1 MSQIVLYL
9 ISMQEEVYRELIG
22 RCLKHDRSAQEELY
36 RLYCDKMFSV
46 CMYYAEDRDEAADF
60 LQEGYIKVFR
70 KLHTYN
76 FNGSFEGWTRRIIV
90 NTALG
95 HIRKKNKVND
105 AFTYVENIPD
115 TADVEPVEVDVLPTA
130 KVVEMVNQLP
140 DKAALVLKLFAIE
153 GYSHQEI
160 AEILD
165 ITVGTSKSQLNRAR
179 TLLKQALKIN
189 K

>member
-1 MSQIVLYL
+1 
-9 ISMQEEVYRELIG
+9 MQEESYRELIG
-22 RCLKHDRSAQEELY
+22 RCLNHERAAQEELY
-36 RLYCDKMFSV
+36 KLHCDKMFSV
-46 CMYYAEDRDEAADF
+46 CMYYAEDRDEASDF
-60 LQEGYIKVFR
+60 LQEGYIKIFK

-76 FNGSFEGWTRRIIV
+76 FNGSFEGWVRRIIV

-95 HIRKKNKVND
+95 HIRKKSKIRD
-105 AFTYVENIPD
+105 AFTYVEDIPD
-115 TADVEPVEVDVLPTA
+115 TADIEPAEVDVVPTA
-130 KVVEMVNQLP
+130 KVVELVNQLP

-179 TLLKQALKIN
+179 TLLKEAIKGH